1 MFGEVCK
8 HSAPRRG
15 EFLHDDLNQEM
26 RLRVRRNTNQPNQR
40 HATIRIHNGL
50 RVSFNRSLV
59 TRNAPVMSAMS
70 MRISMVDRLGLEPKN
85 PKATLDKE
93 KLETRTVNL
102 LPGIR

>member
-1 MFGEVCK
+1 
-8 HSAPRRG
+8 
-15 EFLHDDLNQEM
+15 
-26 RLRVRRNTNQPNQR
+26 
-40 HATIRIHNGL
+40 
-50 RVSFNRSLV
+50 
-59 TRNAPVMSAMS
+59 MSAMS